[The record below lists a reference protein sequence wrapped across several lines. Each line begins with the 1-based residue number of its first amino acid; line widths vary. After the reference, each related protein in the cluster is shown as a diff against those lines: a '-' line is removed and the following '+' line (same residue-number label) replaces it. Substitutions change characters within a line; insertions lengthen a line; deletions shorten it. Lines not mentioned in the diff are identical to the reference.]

1 MEFISNH
8 TQTEHKPNELCNF
21 HAVRDV
27 IVCRFVFISNSFAF
41 FSNAWS
47 SVQLLFAVNW
57 VEKWSITKYE
67 REKKEQLESGEENK
81 NQMVIE
87 CPISWHPKKR
97 LKKVRTTDKEW
108 QTHTLA
114 HSHTSSYK
122 MSETFVRLW
131 HHWNKWLELKWMSF
145 ARCVFF
151 RRNEGMKEQCAS
163 THTNIPCYEYFK
175 GKARVNADEKGEPNE
190 TLCVLSHNHHHR
202 TTPHY
207 TTAYSDFI
215 HPLVRPT
222 SPFRFIRIRAMWSA
236 RGAHIQLFSEI
247 H

>member
-1 MEFISNH
+1 MPFCLH
-8 TQTEHKPNELCNF
+8 LQ
-21 HAVRDV
+21 
-27 IVCRFVFISNSFAF
+27 F
-41 FSNAWS
+41 FRLFFECLE
-47 SVQLLFAVNW
+47 QLLFAVNW

-81 NQMVIE
+81 NQMGIE

-97 LKKVRTTDKEW
+97 MKKVQTTDKEW
-108 QTHTLA
+108 QTHTLT

-145 ARCVFF
+145 ACCVFF

-202 TTPHY
+202 TTPHHTIPQLIPISSIFPSAQPLRSASFEFEQCGARVALTFNFSVKY
-207 TTAYSDFI
+207 TNY
-215 HPLVRPT
+215 L
-222 SPFRFIRIRAMWSA
+222 
-236 RGAHIQLFSEI
+236 
-247 H
+247 